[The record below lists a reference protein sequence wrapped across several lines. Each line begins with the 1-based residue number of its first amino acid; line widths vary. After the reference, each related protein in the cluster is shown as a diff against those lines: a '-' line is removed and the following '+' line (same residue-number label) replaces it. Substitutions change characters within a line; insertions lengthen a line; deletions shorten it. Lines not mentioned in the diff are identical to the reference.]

1 VHAPIQQDQ
10 FKQHMTAIHAA
21 AVATVAAASTSDE
34 QQQQQQQQQQSAV
47 LQTRPSHIYG
57 PEFVLRAI
65 VAVTPTMQV
74 AIDHQ
79 AGKLARTDGKQ

>member
-1 VHAPIQQDQ
+1 
-10 FKQHMTAIHAA
+10 MTAAHAA
-21 AVATVAAASTSDE
+21 AAAAGAASE
-34 QQQQQQQQQQSAV
+34 QQQQQSPV
-47 LQTRPSHIYG
+47 VQTRPSYIYG

-79 AGKLARTDGKQ
+79 ASKLARTDGKP